1 MDYGGIDRVN
11 LKNGKLFPGFWKV
24 LAVDLSR
31 AFWPPSMIFAIAGC
45 FMVLLIN
52 NMNYSTGL
60 DAVYYFSHAASGNF
74 SFLLCLFASVPY
86 AGSCLVEMR
95 NNYNCLFR
103 IRSGKD
109 CYLCSKCIAVF
120 ISGFVVAA
128 LGCICYILVFSLF
141 FPVSGGI
148 HIDYDGF
155 EQLIYSSNVI
165 VYYGVKIW
173 LLSYLGGSMAVIAF
187 CMSGI
192 VNNVYA
198 VWGFPVVLFYVWNS
212 LGNIFSLPGYVHL
225 RVLLS
230 VPVMGTIYGS
240 IVYSCCFYTTLMFV
254 FMYIGFPYLR
264 RKLTNG

>member
-1 MDYGGIDRVN
+1 MN
-11 LKNGKLFPGFWKV
+11 LKKGKYFAKFRKV

-31 AFWPPSMIFAIAGC
+31 AFWPPSMIFSVVGC

-52 NMNYSTGL
+52 NINYSDGL
-60 DAVYYFSHAASGNF
+60 DAVYYFSHAVSGNF
-74 SFLLCLFASVPY
+74 SFLLCLFAAIPY
-86 AGSCLVEMR
+86 AGSCLAETG
-95 NNYNCLFR
+95 NNYSCFFR
-103 IRSGKD
+103 LRSGKD
-109 CYLCSKCIAVF
+109 CYLCSKCISVF
-120 ISGFVVAA
+120 ISGFAVAA
-128 LGCICYILVFSLF
+128 LGCICYILVFSLY

-148 HIDYDGF
+148 YIDYDGF

-173 LLSYLGGSMAVIAF
+173 LLSYSAGSMAVIAF

-192 VNNVYA
+192 VNHVYA

-212 LGNIFSLPGYVHL
+212 LGNIFALPGCVHL

-230 VPVMGTIYGS
+230 VPVMGTVSGS
-240 IVYSCCFYTTLMFV
+240 IVYSCCFYTALMLVFV
-254 FMYIGFPYLR
+254 YIGLPYLR